1 MVVVLV
7 LVVAGCSAKPVGGN
21 TGETS
26 VFEETVANKTKEAD
40 LKEVSKIVSFEAV
53 EGMAYVVVEGED
65 GTLYYK
71 TPLSSDVI
79 MLEKQYLVEPF
90 PVVEKDGDGI
100 DNTSDIKSID
110 GYMTGRYYAKHLSD
124 TRSTI
129 LFVDGAT
136 EAHIDLLEVDH
147 GVDESISDVLID
159 KNFREIYY
167 EVSDSEGHIVRSYLH
182 QLDTALRT
190 QVGDDDQLTY
200 VSDGLVHILSRQ
212 LVGGALKEIEAYPFA
227 LEKVTEDSTNY
238 EKVLANGI
246 VMDPDTNTMKFGYD
260 IGIIG
265 NEIVA
270 ISDATLQGD
279 EVIDVTGSIVAP
291 GFIDMLGFNLTTT
304 VSKYKITDGVTTNL
318 SLHGCTEDFDAFFSR
333 YENRAPQFVNFGGAV
348 FMIRLRGE
356 VGLGYHNAP
365 TQAQIDQMAQRTR
378 EEIESG
384 AVAVAFSPEY
394 YPGTSPEEIKAV
406 MAVAAEYDIPTHF
419 HLRYSSITGDDL
431 GIYGVQEVIEYA
443 RELDARVQIMHLHS
457 TGGTAMMDEALKLI
471 NDARAEG
478 VKITYDIYPYDSW
491 ASRMSMQRFRPGW
504 QERYG
509 IDYEDLVIAGT
520 GAQVTEGNFAAY
532 KAQGALAI
540 AYAMDVDEML
550 AALSEDYAQV
560 GSDGNIESESEA
572 NNHFR
577 GAGTFSR
584 ILGKYCR
591 DEDVFSLMEGLS
603 KMTINGA
610 RHLESVSQ
618 DMAHRGRLQE
628 GMIADITVFDYK
640 TVLDQSTPEKPA
652 TASIGIEYVLVNGE
666 VGLRDGVLDTR
677 VKAGVGIKSDFV
689 ND

>member
-1 MVVVLV
+1 MMCMMIL
-7 LVVAGCSAKPVGGN
+7 LLAGCSAKSVRDN
-21 TGETS
+21 TGDSSELQET
-26 VFEETVANKTKEAD
+26 EANIETETD
-40 LKEVSKIVSFEAV
+40 MREVNRLVSFEVLEGMNYVVLEGEEGTHYYIIPRGSDVVMLEDQYAV
-53 EGMAYVVVEGED
+53 EFF
-65 GTLYYK
+65 
-71 TPLSSDVI
+71 P
-79 MLEKQYLVEPF
+79 LVEKANEG
-90 PVVEKDGDGI
+90 VN
-100 DNTSDIKSID
+100 NTSAIESID
-110 GYMTGRYYAKHLSD
+110 GYMTGRYYAKSLGE
-124 TRSTI
+124 TKSTI

-147 GVDESISDVLID
+147 GVDETISYVLID
-159 KNFREIYY
+159 KDFRKIYY
-167 EVSDSEGHIVRSYLH
+167 EVSDSEGHTLRSYLH
-182 QLDTALRT
+182 QLDTAIST
-190 QVGDDDQLTY
+190 QVGNEDQMTY
-200 VSDGLVHILSRQ
+200 VSDNLVHIFSRQ
-212 LVGGALKEIEAYPFA
+212 LVDEVLKEIEAYPFA
-227 LEKVTEDSTNY
+227 LENVIADSTKY
-238 EKVLANGI
+238 DKVLANGI

-265 NEIVA
+265 HEIAA

-279 EVIDVTGSIVAP
+279 EVIDVTGFIVAP
-291 GFIDMLGFNLTTT
+291 GFIDMLGFNLSQT

-318 SLHGCTEDFDAFFSR
+318 SLHGCTEDFDAFFNT
-333 YENRAPQFVNFGGAV
+333 YENISPQFVNFGGAV
-348 FMIRLRGE
+348 YMIRLRRE
-356 VGLGYHNAP
+356 AGLDYHNAP
-365 TQAQIDQMAQRTR
+365 SQAQIKQMAQRTR

-394 YPGTSPEEIKAV
+394 YPGTSSEEIMAV

-520 GAQVTEGNFAAY
+520 GAQVTEENFAAY
-532 KAQGALAI
+532 KAQEALAI
-540 AYAMDVDEML
+540 AYAMDEDEML

-560 GSDGNIESESEA
+560 GSDGNIQSESEA

-610 RHLESVSQ
+610 KHLESVSQ

-652 TASIGIEYVLVNGE
+652 TESIGIKYVIVNGE
-666 VGLRDGVLDTR
+666 VGLRDGVLDR
-677 VKAGVGIKSDFV
+677 SVKAGVGIKSDFV
-689 ND
+689 KD